1 MAMRSASATPQYG
14 TFIVDADTLP
24 GQPVVSTADTTSG
37 CAPSDLV
44 AVGRGGGALVRA
56 LPAAGVSATGALY
69 LVTDAGVRYPLTDA
83 AATALG
89 YGELVPEFLP
99 HTLLDLLPSGPA
111 LDPGLVAVPTAHTGV
126 RMSGCAP

>member
-1 MAMRSASATPQYG
+1 MSSTYEPEVLARLERDAKEIIARYPRPRSAL
-14 TFIVDADTLP
+14 LP
-24 GQPVVSTADTTSG
+24 MLH
-37 CAPSDLV
+37 LV
-44 AVGRGGGALVRA
+44 Q
-56 LPAAGVSATGALY
+56 SETGY
-69 LVTDAGVRYPLTDA
+69 ITDAGVRYPLTDA